1 MFLKKVL
8 NIHIK
13 TTQEKIDTQWIT
25 SRNIVLKLVNFK
37 NIHCGLPQW
46 LSNGESICQCGGHRF
61 DPWFW
66 KISYATEQQSLWATT
81 TEPVI

>member
-13 TTQEKIDTQWIT
+13 TSQEKIDTQRIT

-37 NIHCGLPQW
+37 NIH
-46 LSNGESICQCGGHRF
+46 
-61 DPWFW
+61 
-66 KISYATEQQSLWATT
+66 
-81 TEPVI
+81 